1 MGIGKDVVDNAAD
14 KAKQAAKNVAKEYAK
29 KIGGLLLKNPYF
41 WIVVA
46 ILFIE
51 IVIVGTFAE
60 IESNA
65 GNDTDDY
72 LTGSSDEQWE
82 QFIRFIAYM
91 EGGNTIYKN
100 SKGQDCYMVINDTLV
115 GLDMTFGGYR
125 GYFQELGYD
134 TSEGALI
141 PVEDAVQKREEDIE
155 NKYYNY
161 IDSHTSE
168 YSLTQYQKFAL
179 TSRAFNHGSEGA
191 LYTAYGNENFM
202 DAYKN
207 YWKQSRDDKFKKT
220 KEPDLNHKLYTRAM
234 NKTVSGVI
242 NGVYYPYLEGLD
254 RRRQAEFRLFQCGWY
269 YWAGCMDEQFIEES
283 YGGSGGAESGAAG
296 DPPRHLE
303 RIRAHRTHPRS
314 GLPPGDHLGRVQR
327 KSQPLCQPAAFP
339 RRAKGRQGGH
349 TAHELPG
356 MAARLFRHPEGGR
369 FGGAAQFPL
378 RRRRDRIL
386 HQPGRGGRA
395 HLRTGVHRPR
405 GGDRRAHHAGPPP
418 HLPGHGQ
425 VPQLCRGLRRA
436 VRQLRL

>member
-283 YGGSGGAESGAAG
+283 YGGSGGAEGILASAKNIHTYMERNNYAYCDLGGSCNHSGSHGLDSSFEASKTGHHLTCCATYVSWVLRDAG
-296 DPPRHLE
+296 LIDTCVHHCGNTTGIGAVLGSSKYFTK
-303 RIRAHRTHPRS
+303 IKITSYSQAK
-314 GLPPGDHLGRVQR
+314 PGDILQYGEDHTEIYAGNGKVYNAGYTG
-327 KSQPLCQPAAFP
+327 SP
-339 RRAKGRQGGH
+339 R
-349 TAHELPG
+349 
-356 MAARLFRHPEGGR
+356 
-369 FGGAAQFPL
+369 
-378 RRRRDRIL
+378 
-386 HQPGRGGRA
+386 
-395 HLRTGVHRPR
+395 
-405 GGDRRAHHAGPPP
+405 
-418 HLPGHGQ
+418 
-425 VPQLCRGLRRA
+425 
-436 VRQLRL
+436 